1 MAATITKNILN
12 LRELFSKV
20 DALFATANKPTLVEK
35 VFTGNGST
43 TAFVLPAG
51 FKPYAVYVN
60 GTRLLAAGISS
71 TTYDTNICT
80 VTLAA
85 APSAVANNVQIDM
98 VRI

>member
-1 MAATITKNILN
+1 MAATITKPALN
-12 LRELFSKV
+12 LRELFEKV
-20 DALFATANKPTLVEK
+20 NAIFTALQQPYLVEK

-43 TAFVLPAG
+43 TAFTLPAG
-51 FKPYAVYVN
+51 WKPYAVYVN

-71 TTYDTNICT
+71 VTYDTNICT

-85 APSAVANNVQIDM
+85 APSAVTGNVQIDM